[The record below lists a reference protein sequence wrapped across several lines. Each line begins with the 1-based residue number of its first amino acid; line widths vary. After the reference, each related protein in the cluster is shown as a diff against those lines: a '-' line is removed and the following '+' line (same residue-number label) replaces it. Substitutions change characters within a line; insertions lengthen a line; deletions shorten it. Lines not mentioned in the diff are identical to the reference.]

1 MWLPKGAPADAV
13 AYYVGVLEKVRA
25 TPEWKE
31 YIERSAQTDRFLTG
45 AELKNF
51 IASDEQ
57 KARKVFQ
64 QEGWLI
70 Q

>member
-1 MWLPKGAPADAV
+1 M
-13 AYYVGVLEKVRA
+13 GVLEKVRE
-25 TPEWKE
+25 TPEWKS

-45 AELKNF
+45 VAFKRFVEE
-51 IASDEQ
+51 DEQ

-64 QEGWLI
+64 QEGWLV

>member
-1 MWLPKGAPADAV
+1 MLQ
-13 AYYVGVLEKVRA
+13 KVRD

-45 AELKNF
+45 AEIRTF
-51 IASDEQ
+51 IANDEQ
-57 KARKVFQ
+57 KARKVFE

-70 Q
+70 R